1 MYKISEVSEILGF
14 SIPTLRYYEE
24 LGISAPAKNK
34 SGYREY
40 SEADIEWLRFI
51 QRLKQTGMD
60 LETIKKYSKLR
71 SQGDQ
76 TIEKRMKL
84 LATQKNRLL
93 SERRKIDEH
102 LAFLEDKQAIYKQ
115 MLANRDS

>member
-1 MYKISEVSEILGF
+1 MYKISEVSKMIGF

-24 LGISAPAKNK
+24 LGISTPAKNK
-34 SGYREY
+34 NGYREY
-40 SEADIEWLRFI
+40 SEADIDWLRFI
-51 QRLKQTGMD
+51 HRLKQTGMD

-84 LATQKNRLL
+84 LAAQRNRLL
-93 SERRKIDEH
+93 AEKRKIDDH
-102 LAFLEDKQAIYKQ
+102 LFFLENKQETYKK
-115 MLANRDS
+115 MLVNRRS

>member
-1 MYKISEVSEILGF
+1 MYKISEVAKITGF

-34 SGYREY
+34 NGYREY

-51 QRLKQTGMD
+51 HRLKQTGMH
-60 LETIKKYSKLR
+60 LESIQKYSELR

-84 LATQKNRLL
+84 LATQRNRLL
-93 SERRKIDEH
+93 SDRRKIDEH
-102 LAFLEDKQAIYKQ
+102 LAFLENKQAIYKQ
-115 MLANRDS
+115 MLTDRD